1 MSTPVEVAG
10 RLVVKRLALLCGVL
24 LLIVVVASAWMRLS
38 GAGLGCADWP
48 ACYGHPGV
56 TSMAGTVLG
65 VEGVRL
71 VHRIAATAALLITIA
86 MVWLCW
92 RRRPALRAEGQIA
105 YRLLI
110 IMLGLSLL
118 GWFVGSATLPVVV
131 LMNLLGGF
139 AMLALVWRLYVVA
152 ASDAANDAAND
163 AASSAATTSHRLGWL
178 RLGAVLLLAE
188 IVLGALISADF
199 AGLACTTLP
208 NCGGIWW
215 PSGEWGY
222 AFNPLRD
229 FAGRPLGAGEA
240 GGVALHMLHRA
251 LALTSALVLGVA
263 SLRVAARAG
272 MLGIAVPA
280 LLLVEIV
287 LGLASVRFGL
297 NLWLVVAHNLVAALL
312 FAATIVLLRRLAQTR

>member
-10 RLVVKRLALLCGVL
+10 RLVVQRLALLCGVL

-92 RRRPALRAEGQIA
+92 RRRPALRAEGQLA

-110 IMLGLSLL
+110 IMLGLSLM

-152 ASDAANDAAND
+152 AGDAAND
-163 AASSAATTSHRLGWL
+163 AASQAPTTSHRLGWL

-188 IVLGALISADF
+188 IVLGVLISADF

-208 NCGGIWW
+208 NCGGVWW
-215 PSGEWGY
+215 PSADWGY
-222 AFNPLRD
+222 AFSVLSD
-229 FAGRPLGAGEA
+229 FAGRPLTTGDA

-251 LALTSALVLGVA
+251 LALSATVVLGVA
-263 SLRVAARAG
+263 SLRAASRAG
-272 MLGIAVPA
+272 LLGIAVPA
-280 LLLVEIV
+280 LLLVEVV
-287 LGLASVRFGL
+287 LGYASVRSGL
-297 NLWLVVAHNLVAALL
+297 SLWLVVAHNVVAAVLL
-312 FAATIVLLRRLAQTR
+312 ATTWMLLRRVAQTR

>member
-1 MSTPVEVAG
+1 MNTPVEVAG
-10 RLVVKRLALLCGVL
+10 RLVVQRLALLCGVL

-56 TSMAGTVLG
+56 TSMAGTVQG

-92 RRRPALRAEGQIA
+92 RRRPALRSEGQLA
-105 YRLLI
+105 NLLLV

-152 ASDAANDAAND
+152 AGDAAND
-163 AASSAATTSHRLGWL
+163 AASPAATTSNQLGWL

-199 AGLACTTLP
+199 AGLACSTLT
-208 NCGGIWW
+208 NCDGVWW
-215 PSGEWGY
+215 PSGDWGY

-229 FAGRPLGAGEA
+229 FAGRPLIAGDA
-240 GGVALHMLHRA
+240 GGIALHMLHRA
-251 LALTSALVLGVA
+251 LALITALVLGVA
-263 SLRVAARAG
+263 SLRIAARAG

-287 LGLASVRFGL
+287 LGLASVRAGL
-297 NLWLVVAHNLVAALL
+297 NLWLVVSHNLVAALL
-312 FAATIVLLRRLAQTR
+312 FAATIVLLRRAAHTR